1 MSAPMLTEIERPR
14 ISVSHI
20 YAWGVH
26 LYTAM
31 GLVVAGAIAY
41 VLVSDDPQR
50 FRDAFLLMAVGLIID
65 GTDGW
70 FARRVRVTEVL
81 PGFDGRRLDDLVDF
95 LNYTCLPLL
104 LIYQADLLPERQSG
118 WLLVPLLASAYG
130 FCQVSAKTDDGF
142 FLGFPSYWNL
152 VAFYLYCATAA
163 GVGHGDN
170 TSGPVCADVRAGPL
184 LVSHATWRAESGLDH
199 PGRRVGRVHDRHI
212 MALGRHAVRQP
223 DGATTDVAVTLLPG
237 LLHAG
242 VVGSVGALLADAA
255 AGEALRL
262 ARPARQ
268 TA

>member
-1 MSAPMLTEIERPR
+1 MNAPVLTEVERPR
-14 ISVSHI
+14 ISISHV

-41 VLVSDDPQR
+41 VLVSDSPLR

-95 LNYTCLPLL
+95 LNYTFLPLL

-152 VAFYLYCATAA
+152 VAFYLYALQPPGWATVTVLLTLSALTFVPARYLYPTQPGALNRISIILAGIWGAFIVAILWRWEDTPFGGATARQLTWVSLFYPA
-163 GVGHGDN
+163 YYM
-170 TSGPVCADVRAGPL
+170 
-184 LVSHATWRAESGLDH
+184 LVSW
-199 PGRRVGRVHDRHI
+199 
-212 MALGRHAVRQP
+212 ALSVRYWL
-223 DGATTDVAVTLLPG
+223 T
-237 LLHAG
+237 
-242 VVGSVGALLADAA
+242 
-255 AGEALRL
+255 
-262 ARPARQ
+262 RPAAKR
-268 TA
+268 

>member
-1 MSAPMLTEIERPR
+1 MLTNVQRPR
-14 ISVSHI
+14 ISVSHV

-41 VLVSDDPQR
+41 VLVSDDPLR
-50 FRDAFLLMAVGLIID
+50 FRDAFMLMAVGILID
-65 GTDGW
+65 ATDGW
-70 FARRVRVTEVL
+70 FARRVRVKEVL

-152 VAFYLYCATAA
+152 VAFYLYALQPPVWAT
-163 GVGHGDN
+163 
-170 TSGPVCADVRAGPL
+170 
-184 LVSHATWRAESGLDH
+184 
-199 PGRRVGRVHDRHI
+199 
-212 MALGRHAVRQP
+212 
-223 DGATTDVAVTLLPG
+223 VTLLMTLSALTFVPVRYLYPTQPG
-237 LLHAG
+237 SLNRLSTVLGTIWGAFLMVILWRWEHEPFNGTTAHQLTMLSLFYPVYYM
-242 VVGSVGALLADAA
+242 VVSWALSV
-255 AGEALRL
+255 RFWL
-262 ARPARQ
+262 ARP
-268 TA
+268 TV